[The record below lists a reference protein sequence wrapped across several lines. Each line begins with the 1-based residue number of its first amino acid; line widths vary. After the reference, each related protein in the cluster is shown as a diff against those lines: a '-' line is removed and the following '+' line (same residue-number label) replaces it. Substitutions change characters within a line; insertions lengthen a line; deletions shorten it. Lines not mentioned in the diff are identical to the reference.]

1 MIAAERWAA
10 AFINVIMNGAAVD
23 DASGDIEE
31 GVAALKIFAAA
42 VGAIPQVVSGGVPAA
57 QVDRRIRAAME
68 QAGVRLRGAETACR
82 FIVLMVKK
90 DFFKFRNEVIQEIE
104 KILDQKM
111 EIIAVTVEAA
121 LPMEGRFEETLK
133 AALRKKPAV
142 REVRLTTR
150 VVPELLAGYRL
161 WFGNELLDASLRRQ
175 LQKMTAYLSAPPGT
189 AAAGGFSW

>member
-10 AFINVIMNGAAVD
+10 AFINAVTRGAVFD
-23 DASGDIEE
+23 GISGDLEE
-31 GVAALKIFAAA
+31 GLAALKIFAASL
-42 VGAIPQVVSGGVPAA
+42 GPLPQVVSGSVSAA
-57 QVDRRIRAAME
+57 QVNRRIRAAME
-68 QAGVRLRGAETACR
+68 KAGVRRRGAEIACR

-90 DFFKFRNEVIQEIE
+90 HFFKFRNEVIRGIE

-111 EIIAVTVEAA
+111 GILAVTAETA
-121 LPMEGRFEETLK
+121 LPLEGEFEEALK

-161 WFGNELLDASLRRQ
+161 WFGGELLDGSLRRQ
-175 LQKMTAYLSAPPGT
+175 VQKMTEDLSAPLGT
-189 AAAGGFSW
+189 AAAGGSSW